1 MENNVL
7 EELKNGFLF
16 YDNRVPE
23 KEVLVWILKYINP
36 EDFKEVVI
44 QTSCFENITHKKI
57 SLQDIDQVLYKWRKE
72 D

>member
-1 MENNVL
+1 MENKIS
-7 EELKNGFLF
+7 EELKDTFLF

-23 KEVLVWILKYINP
+23 KEVLAWILKYINP

-44 QTSCFENITHKKI
+44 QTSCWENLTHKKI